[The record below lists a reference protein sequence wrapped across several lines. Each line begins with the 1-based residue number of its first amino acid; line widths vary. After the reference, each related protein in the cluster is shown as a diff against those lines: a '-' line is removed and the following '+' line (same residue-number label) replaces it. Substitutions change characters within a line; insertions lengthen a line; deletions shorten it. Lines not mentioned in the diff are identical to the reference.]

1 MQRDF
6 ETTAGTYDSHPEG
19 AYFLCI
25 PLILGSELG
34 AGDAPV
40 LLLPDRLCVDAAR
53 RVASVQSGDQ
63 GIWIR
68 GQQAPPL
75 LWDRLGKV
83 GLGLAR
89 IGWGGWGTAVVPCLQ
104 VLLGTPLPQEGQD
117 GKERLTGQ
125 FMTKTSW
132 FVCLALFLSVLRSPG
147 Q

>member
-1 MQRDF
+1 MHSFDPR
-6 ETTAGTYDSHPEG
+6 
-19 AYFLCI
+19 L
-25 PLILGSELG
+25 ELG

-75 LWDRLGKV
+75 LWDRMGKV
-83 GLGLAR
+83 GLGLAS
-89 IGWGGWGTAVVPCLQ
+89 IGWLGWGTAGCLRLQ

-117 GKERLTGQ
+117 GKESLTGQ

>member
-6 ETTAGTYDSHPEG
+6 ETTASTYDSHPEG
-19 AYFLCI
+19 AYFLCV
-25 PLILGSELG
+25 PFILGSGLG

-40 LLLPDRLCVDAAR
+40 LLLPDH
-53 RVASVQSGDQ
+53 
-63 GIWIR
+63 
-68 GQQAPPL
+68 
-75 LWDRLGKV
+75 
-83 GLGLAR
+83 LGLAR
-89 IGWGGWGTAVVPCLQ
+89 IGWGGVGQACLHLQ

-117 GKERLTGQ
+117 GKESLTGQ